1 MKRAQR
7 GMEEHR
13 EGLGGC
19 RGRHRMVWRGTEG
32 HRGDAEGV
40 KGCIGAQ
47 RGMEGCIVG
56 MEGCGGRYRG
66 VQRSLE
72 GHGGV
77 HVHGYHWLP
86 LATIELVGDN
96 REWRSTEGCGGAH
109 RGGIESCIGG
119 IEGCRGAQKGH
130 RGVCRGHGGVQR
142 STEGAWRGTGAWRV
156 QGH

>member
-66 VQRSLE
+66 GAEEFGRAWR
-72 GHGGV
+72 GACP
-77 HVHGYHWLP
+77 WLP
-86 LATIELVGDN
+86 LVTTSN
-96 REWRSTEGCGGAH
+96 H
-109 RGGIESCIGG
+109 RVSG
-119 IEGCRGAQKGH
+119 
-130 RGVCRGHGGVQR
+130 
-142 STEGAWRGTGAWRV
+142 
-156 QGH
+156 